1 MSTAKKIWAL
11 VFSGALLASCADS
24 PSRSSDNPADSE
36 LEKLTIGVLQ
46 VSASAPIP
54 YGIEEGIFEKHGLD
68 VEIADSQGG
77 AAMLPAVEA
86 GTFDIGVLSPISAL
100 IANDRGLDM
109 RVVSGFSYAYP
120 EGDDV
125 NGVVVRK
132 DSGIETINDLAHL
145 DTAVNLLQTQ
155 SDLALLGAM
164 ENLGGDPDSLN
175 FVEVPFP
182 DMAVQLGQGNIDAAY
197 LPYPFLSTAL
207 EDPENELLAYPLQ
220 HSVPGMPMFVS
231 ITSSEFADENPERVQ
246 KFYTALEEVMESA
259 NDNEEAIRKLLPDFM
274 GLTPEAAESVLLDDW
289 SAEIRN
295 DLMDDM
301 GASAIKYGFID
312 EMPTNL
318 YID

>member
-1 MSTAKKIWAL
+1 MSNSKKLFTLLFTSVLLSACGTAN
-11 VFSGALLASCADS
+11 DS
-24 PSRSSDNPADSE
+24 KAQSDNSE

-86 GTFDIGVLSPISAL
+86 GTFDIGVMSPISVL

-109 RVVSGFSYAYP
+109 RIVSGFSYAYP

-132 DSGIETINDLAHL
+132 DSGIESIKDLAGL

-164 ENLGGDPDSLN
+164 ENLGGDPNTLN

-182 DMAVQLGQGNIDAAY
+182 DMAVQLEQENIDAAY
-197 LPYPFLSTAL
+197 LPYPFLSAAL
-207 EDPENELLAYPLQ
+207 EDPENMLLDYPLQ

-231 ITSSEFADENPERVQ
+231 VASSEFVEKNPETIQ
-246 KFYTALEEVMESA
+246 KFYTALEEVMDSA
-259 NDNEEAIRKLLPDFM
+259 NANEDAIRELLPNFM
-274 GLTPEAAESVLLDDW
+274 GLPPEAAGDILLDDW
-289 SAEIRN
+289 SVEIRQ
-295 DLMDDM
+295 DIMDDM
-301 GASAIKYGFID
+301 GTSAVKYGFIE

>member
-1 MSTAKKIWAL
+1 MPTIKRLSALLLMSILLTSCSTAN
-11 VFSGALLASCADS
+11 SDGGAE
-24 PSRSSDNPADSE
+24 PANSE

-68 VEIADSQGG
+68 IEIVDSQGG

-86 GTFDIGVLSPISAL
+86 GTFDIGVMSPISVL
-100 IANDRGLDM
+100 IANDRGLEM
-109 RVVSGFSYAYP
+109 RIVSGFSYAYP

-132 DSGIETINDLAHL
+132 DSGIETINDLAGL

-155 SDLALLGAM
+155 SDLALSGAM

-197 LPYPFLSTAL
+197 LPYPFLSAAL
-207 EDPENELLAYPLQ
+207 EDPENKLLDYPLQ

-231 ITSSEFADENPERVQ
+231 VSSSEFAEQNPETIQ
-246 KFYTALEEVMESA
+246 KFYSALEEVMASA
-259 NDNEEAIRKLLPDFM
+259 NDNEDAVRKLLPDFM
-274 GLTPEAAESVLLDDW
+274 GLTPEAAEIILLDDW
-289 SAEIRN
+289 SVEVRH
-295 DLMDDM
+295 DLMEDM
-301 GASAIKYGFID
+301 GASAVKYGFI
-312 EMPTNL
+312 EKMPPNL

>member
-1 MSTAKKIWAL
+1 MSNSKKLFTLLFTSVLLPACGTAN
-11 VFSGALLASCADS
+11 DS
-24 PSRSSDNPADSE
+24 KAQSDTSE

-274 GLTPEAAESVLLDDW
+274 GLTPEAAENLLLDDW
-289 SAEIRN
+289 SVEIRH

-301 GASAIKYGFID
+301 GASAVKYGFID
-312 EMPTNL
+312 EMPRNL